1 MELLD
6 IAAVLLSLAG
16 LFAYVNH
23 RWIKL
28 PTTIG
33 IMLIS
38 MGLSLG
44 LLLLGQVWGYMDDFA
59 DHFVGLIDFNET
71 LMEGMLS
78 YLLFAGALHV
88 NMTDLKKQ
96 RKLVAVMASVGV
108 VVTTFLVGSAAYF
121 LFGLLGIDI
130 PYIWCLVF
138 GSLIAPTDPVAVLGI
153 LKTAGA
159 PKSLE
164 TKITGESLFND
175 GVGVVV
181 YLALLGFAG
190 VGGHGE
196 SHDSPVMEVVKLF
209 AMEAGGGIL
218 LGALLGGIAYYML
231 KSIDN
236 YHVEV
241 LLTLALVTAGYR
253 LAMAMHIS
261 GPLAMVVAGLMIG
274 NHARE
279 TAMSARTR
287 KYVDTFWEIID
298 EVLNAVLFLII
309 GLEIFL
315 LEFSGAALLA
325 GVILIPITLAVRY
338 MSVLVPVSVMR
349 SKRGFTPGVEKILT
363 WGGIRGGISVALAL
377 AIPQSAGVARE
388 IILIATYVI
397 VIFSISVQGLTL
409 KGLIARCIGDKAV
422 TKSPS
427 H

>member
-6 IAAVLLSLAG
+6 IAAILLTLAS

-38 MGLSLG
+38 LVLSLV
-44 LLLLGQVWGYMDDFA
+44 LLGLGAIWPPMDDYA
-59 DHFVGLIDFNET
+59 DKFVGMIDFNET

-88 NMTDLKKQ
+88 NLTQLKNQ
-96 RKLVAVMASVGV
+96 RRLVSVLASVGV
-108 VVTTFLVGSAAYF
+108 VLSTVVVGSIAWL
-121 LFGLLGIDI
+121 LFGVLGIDM

-181 YLALLGFAG
+181 YLALLGIAG
-190 VGGHGE
+190 VGAAHGDAH
-196 SHDSPVMEVVKLF
+196 SSSVTMEVAKLF
-209 AMEAGGGIL
+209 AVEAGGGIL
-218 LGALLGGIAYYML
+218 LGLLLGYLGYQLL

-241 LLTLALVTAGYR
+241 LITLALVTGGYR
-253 LAMAMHIS
+253 LAMSLHTS

-279 TAMSARTR
+279 NAMSLTTR
-287 KYVDTFWEIID
+287 EHIDTFWEIID
-298 EVLNAVLFLII
+298 EILNAVLFLLI

-315 LEFSGAALLA
+315 IEFSATVLLA
-325 GVILIPITLAVRY
+325 GVILIPVCLAVRY
-338 MSVLVPVSVMR
+338 ASIWVPVTIL
-349 SKRGFTPGVEKILT
+349 KRFREFSPNVVKILT
-363 WGGIRGGISVALAL
+363 WGGIRGGISIALAL
-377 AIPQSAGVARE
+377 AIPKEAGEARE
-388 IILIATYVI
+388 VILLVTYVI
-397 VIFSISVQGLTL
+397 VIFSISVQGLSL
-409 KGLIARCIGDKAV
+409 KKLIQ
-422 TKSPS
+422 KSLA
-427 H
+427 